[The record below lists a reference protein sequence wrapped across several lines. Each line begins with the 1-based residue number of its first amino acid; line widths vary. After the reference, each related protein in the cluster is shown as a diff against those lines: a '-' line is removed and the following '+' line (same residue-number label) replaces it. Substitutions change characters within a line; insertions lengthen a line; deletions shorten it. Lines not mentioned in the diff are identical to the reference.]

1 MQQAQD
7 VLDLSS
13 PDDSPDAPDAV
24 MSDCSFK
31 YLAMSGFEHT
41 HVSRGLVGELLGYE
55 VPVERVWVEG
65 ETVVVEVRDSREA
78 REVMDGFLHVG
89 AKGSRWKGDDG
100 MRMVTGEVITFE
112 VLDTYNPEEYG
123 SQNSS
128 RPINNFHKK

>member
-1 MQQAQD
+1 M
-7 VLDLSS
+7 
-13 PDDSPDAPDAV
+13 
-24 MSDCSFK
+24 MSEDGYK

-41 HVSRGLVGELLGYE
+41 HVTRGLVGELLGYE
-55 VPVERVWVEG
+55 VEVERVWVEG

-78 REVMDGFLHVG
+78 REVMDGFLQVVG
-89 AKGSRWKGDDG
+89 KGGGSRWKGDDG